1 MMKIVVVVRIKIV
14 MAEVVGG
21 VDLGESEV
29 GVDELGGIERVRVLG
44 KMGNLGVGV
53 GVVIQ
58 LCSSGS
64 LQVRDRVV

>member
-1 MMKIVVVVRIKIV
+1 MMKIVVVVRIQIV

-58 LCSSGS
+58 LCSSSS

>member
-1 MMKIVVVVRIKIV
+1 MMKIVVVVRIQIV

-29 GVDELGGIERVRVLG
+29 GVDELGVIERVRVLG
-44 KMGNLGVGV
+44 KMRNLGVGV

-58 LCSSGS
+58 LCSSRS

>member
-1 MMKIVVVVRIKIV
+1 MMKIVVVVRIQIV

-44 KMGNLGVGV
+44 KMRNLGVGV

-58 LCSSGS
+58 LCSTSS